1 MNVTHRLFAATV
13 FGVGV
18 AVIAAGP
25 ALGLTAPVDPSDAD
39 SSRQTWAVVPASPEG
54 PDGRAQLEYVAQP
67 GTAAVDHV
75 AVRNF
80 GTAPLTVELYAQ
92 DAATT
97 SDGSFD
103 LLAGDETSRA
113 IGNWIALDTE
123 TVTIEPRSAVIVP
136 FTIDIPADAE
146 PGDHAGGIVAV
157 NAVDAANGSSTQYRV
172 GTRVYTRVAGAVDP
186 ALTVERIDGAF
197 EAPLSPF
204 PVGTVPIGAT
214 LVNTGNIRLTPEAV
228 VRATSLFGWWTAEVP
243 LSGIP
248 EILPDAAT
256 AASAVLDDVP
266 ALGPLWVT
274 VDVPSVTSSG
284 QELVESVRTDSVTV
298 VVWAVPWIAL
308 AAIALLLLA
317 AVVAVVN
324 LRRRHRASRAAA
336 DESDEPAPAPDAVE
350 PAQPEPVR

>member
-1 MNVTHRLFAATV
+1 MNITRLLPAAV
-13 FGVGV
+13 IGVG
-18 AVIAAGP
+18 IALVVAGP
-25 ALGLTAPVDPSDAD
+25 AAALSAPVDPTAPD

-80 GTAPLTVELYAQ
+80 GTEPLTVDLYAQ
-92 DAATT
+92 DAAT
-97 SDGSFD
+97 SRDGAFD
-103 LLAGDETSRA
+103 LLAGDETART
-113 IGNWIALDTE
+113 IGSWIALDAD
-123 TVTIEPRSAVIVP
+123 TVTIEPRSAVVVP

-157 NAVDAANGSSTQYRV
+157 NAVDAADGSSTQYRV

-204 PVGTVPIGAT
+204 PVGTVPVGAT

-228 VRATSLFGWWTAEVP
+228 VRATSLFGWWSAEVP

-248 EILPDAAT
+248 EILPDAAS
-256 AASAVLDDVP
+256 AASGAFQDVP

-274 VDVPSVTSSG
+274 VEVPSVTSSG
-284 QELVESVRTDSVTV
+284 QELVESVRTESVTV

-308 AAIALLLLA
+308 AAVALLLVA
-317 AVVAVVN
+317 AATAVVN
-324 LRRRHRASRAAA
+324 LRRRRRAPLT
-336 DESDEPAPAPDAVE
+336 PAPSLSSSPPGDRVVVNDVSGAP
-350 PAQPEPVR
+350 